1 MYKISIILA
10 VYNAEDKL
18 FKAFESILNQ
28 TIGFENLEVIFVD
41 DNSTDNSLNVIR
53 GFADKY
59 ENVKAISLSENS
71 GYCGKP
77 RNVGI
82 ENSTSDYLMF
92 LDSDDYYLDN
102 ACEILYDAISQS
114 ECDFVSGNYIQHTS
128 YEDIYRNWEWC
139 GLKDNEIAVDSIFEN
154 TKLLLI
160 PPLVWAKIF
169 NKKFILD
176 NDITFPVGI
185 PAQDIVFISN
195 CFIKAKGIK
204 FVDIPVITYCVGE
217 DDKNNTSITSVQ
229 SKKLLSGFLKAYYME
244 YEIYKDYPELVGF
257 VANNLHYWTEQF
269 AVSKISQVDKIDLLI
284 FAYPL
289 FELFRDLKMH
299 PRPNFE
305 KFYEKVYEKD
315 FIAAIKLSEEIA
327 ISLDRNKFNLVNDIR
342 CKNYIFIINMDEINS
357 DIFNFA
363 GLLNE
368 NDYDVKIISLDSPDT
383 FDRTKFKE
391 FNNVENVFDYYC
403 GGLKVLRNDNDE
415 KISLYENVHKFNM
428 DFEDFDELKKYFI
441 TETCLNYPERPFL
454 IYNNL
459 NMDINDSIAHIID
472 LSKDNRFNQ
481 IKEENLLDYEFAL
494 KDVYVED
501 LKAQH
506 DYQND
511 LISNIERLSKLNKK
525 LEKKNRKLSKQEK
538 INKELLNSTSWRIT
552 APLRKIVSIFRR

>member
-18 FKAFESILNQ
+18 FKAFESLLNQ

-59 ENVKAISLSENS
+59 ENVIAISLSENS

-77 RNVGI
+77 RNVGM

-102 ACEILYDAISQS
+102 ACEILYDAISKS
-114 ECDFVSGNYIQHTS
+114 ECDFVSGNCIYHTS
-128 YEDIYRNWEWC
+128 YEDVYNNWKWC
-139 GLKDNEIAVDSIFEN
+139 GLKNNEIVINSIFEN

-169 NKKFILD
+169 NKKFLLENNI
-176 NDITFPVGI
+176 IFQEGI
-185 PAQDIVFISN
+185 PAQDLVFISN
-195 CFIKAKGIK
+195 CFIKSNGIK
-204 FVDIPVITYCVGE
+204 FVDIPVITYCMGE
-217 DDKNNTSITSVQ
+217 DNKNKTSITSVQ
-229 SKKLLSGFLKAYYME
+229 TKKLLSGFLKAYYME

-257 VANNLHYWTEQF
+257 TVNNLHYWVEQF
-269 AVSKISQVDKIDLLI
+269 AISKISQLDKIDLLI
-284 FAYPL
+284 YAYPL

-315 FIAAIKLSEEIA
+315 FIAAIDLSEEIA

-342 CKNYIFIINMDEINS
+342 CKDYIFIINMDELNS

-363 GLLNE
+363 GLLNG
-368 NDYDVKIISLDSPDT
+368 NDYDVNIINLDNSDT
-383 FDRTKFKE
+383 FDRTRFEEFK
-391 FNNVENVFDYYC
+391 NVENIYDYYC
-403 GGLKVLRNDNDE
+403 DGLKVLDNDDE
-415 KISLYENVHKFNM
+415 KVSLYENVHKFNM
-428 DFEDFDELKKYFI
+428 DFEDFDEFKKYFI
-441 TETCLNYPERPFL
+441 TETCLNYPEKPFL

-459 NMDINDSIAHIID
+459 KMDINDSIAHIID
-472 LSKDNRFNQ
+472 LSKDNGFNQ

-506 DYQND
+506 DYQD
-511 LISNIERLSKLNKK
+511 GLISDIDRLSKLNKK

-552 APLRKIVSIFRR
+552 APLRKIVSVFRR